1 MVAVTA
7 STEERT
13 TSAVRRKRSTRKWS
27 PQICGGKASRV
38 CGRSAEERLA
48 GSAEGRDG
56 MAAVAMS
63 AEERTA
69 SAERRKRSTRKWSPQ
84 ICGGKVESEWRRSR
98 RRWRRGRCRLRD
110 GRDRRGNGLLRS
122 AEERLAR
129 SAKGRDEMAAV
140 AASTEE
146 RTTSAERRK
155 RSTRKWSPHI
165 CGGKVETK
173 LRRSQRRRRRRRR
186 RLRDGRNRRG
196 NGLLRSVEERSRRNG
211 NGRGVDGGEDN
222 VG

>member
-1 MVAVTA
+1 MRMVE
-7 STEERT
+7 TE
-13 TSAVRRKRSTRKWS
+13 W
-27 PQICGGKASRV
+27 
-38 CGRSAEERLA
+38 RSAEERSRQNGGGRGVDGGDDGDGLA

-56 MAAVAMS
+56 MAAVAMPT
-63 AEERTA
+63 EERTA
-69 SAERRKRSTRKWSPQ
+69 STERRKRSTRKWSPQ

-110 GRDRRGNGLLRS
+110 GRDRRGNGLRS

-129 SAKGRDEMAAV
+129 SAKGRDGMAAV

-146 RTTSAERRK
+146 RTTSAERWK
-155 RSTRKWSPHI
+155 RSTRKWSPQI
-165 CGGKVETK
+165 CGGKVETE